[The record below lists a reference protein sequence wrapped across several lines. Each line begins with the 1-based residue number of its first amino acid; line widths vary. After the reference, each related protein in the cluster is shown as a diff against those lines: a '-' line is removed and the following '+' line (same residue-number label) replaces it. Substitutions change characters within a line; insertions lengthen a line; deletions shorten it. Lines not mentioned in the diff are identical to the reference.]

1 MAAAVIM
8 RQQDAIDERQIRLG
22 VEVLLLV
29 SPNKIAG
36 GNADRPQDLLGVSFS
51 PRGNLRLLTA
61 PRPSAVKGRRLPKRC
76 FVLINDHRAFIPG
89 FFFKLGEISEFLHA
103 ASESE
108 LGTIPMRNTTK
119 TACPPLRGE

>member
-1 MAAAVIM
+1 M

-22 VEVLLLV
+22 VEVLLLL

-61 PRPSAVKGRRLPKRC
+61 PPVLFLGVGLHQVRLGP
-76 FVLINDHRAFIPG
+76 LHRKVQSLEQMAHMPG
-89 FFFKLGEISEFLHA
+89 MIAHAKFLMDDLGDNERQ
-103 ASESE
+103 
-108 LGTIPMRNTTK
+108 TN
-119 TACPPLRGE
+119 